1 MNEVAVEIT
10 GLRKQFPSVLAVN
23 DIDLTVERG
32 EILAFLGPNGAG
44 KTTTLDMVLGL
55 SHPTSGSIRVCG
67 TTPREA
73 IKAGKVSALLQTGGL
88 IADITVGETVDY
100 IASTF
105 PKPTMGRRALE
116 LAGITDLADRK
127 VKACSGGEQQRLKF
141 ALALLPDPEVLI
153 LDEPTAGMDV
163 TARRA
168 FWDRMQA
175 EATVGRTVIFATHYL
190 EEAEQFA
197 RRVVFISEGSIVAD
211 GPTDQ
216 IRDLTGAREVRVRAD
231 HPEAVMA
238 ALRERF
244 PSQSVEINGS
254 SVATVS
260 TESDNVARFLLAMD
274 GVSALEISHPS
285 LEDSFV
291 RLTKD
296 RKVS

>member
-10 GLRKQFPSVLAVN
+10 GIRKQFPSVLAVN

-55 SHPTSGSIRVCG
+55 SQPSSGNIRVCG
-67 TTPREA
+67 TTPHEA

-163 TARRA
+163 TARRS

-216 IRDLTGAREVRVRAD
+216 IRDLTGAREVRVCAN
-231 HPEAVMA
+231 HPETVMA

-244 PSQSVEINGS
+244 PSQRVEINGS

-260 TESDNVARFLLAMD
+260 SESDSVARFLLAMD
-274 GVSALEISHPS
+274 GVSALEISRPS

-291 RLTKD
+291 RLTQD

>member
-116 LAGITDLADRK
+116 LAGITDLANRK

-163 TARRA
+163 TARRS
-168 FWDRMQA
+168 FWNRMQA

-216 IRDLTGAREVRVRAD
+216 IRDLTGAREVRACANN
-231 HPEAVMA
+231 PEAVMT

-244 PSQSVEINGS
+244 PSQRVEINGS

>member
-1 MNEVAVEIT
+1 MNDIAVELT
-10 GLRKQFPSVLAVN
+10 KLRKQFSSIVAVN

-32 EILAFLGPNGAG
+32 EVLAFLGPNGAG

-55 SHPTSGSIRVCG
+55 TRPTSGSISVCG

-73 IKAGKVSALLQTGGL
+73 FKAGKVSALLQTGGL
-88 IADITVGETVDY
+88 LADITVGETVDY

-116 LAGITDLADRK
+116 LAGIAELASRK

-163 TARRA
+163 SARRT
-168 FWDRMQA
+168 FWDRMQG
-175 EATVGRTVIFATHYL
+175 EASSGRTIIFATHYL

-197 RRVVFISEGSIVAD
+197 RRVVFISEGAIVAD
-211 GPTDQ
+211 GPTEQ
-216 IRDLTGAREVRVRAD
+216 IRDLTGARSIQANVEN
-231 HPEAVMA
+231 PESVMVS
-238 ALRERF
+238 LRERF
-244 PSQSVEINGS
+244 PHLSVEVTGAHL
-254 SVATVS
+254 ATVAS
-260 TESDNVARFLLAMD
+260 ESDDVARFLLSLA
-274 GVSALEISHPS
+274 GVSNLEISHPS

-296 RKVS
+296 RKDA

>member
-67 TTPREA
+67 TTPHEA

-88 IADITVGETVDY
+88 LSDITVGETVDY

-116 LAGITDLADRK
+116 LAGISALANRK

-168 FWDRMQA
+168 FWEQMKV

-197 RRVVFISEGSIVAD
+197 KRVVFISEGEIVAD
-211 GPTDQ
+211 GPTEK
-216 IRDLTGAREVRVRAD
+216 IRDFTGAREVRVRAND
-231 HPEAVMA
+231 PKAVMA

-244 PSQSVEINGS
+244 PSQSVEITGS

-260 TESDNVARFLLAMD
+260 SESDDVARFLLAMD

-291 RLTKD
+291 RLTQA
-296 RKVS
+296 RKAS

>member
-1 MNEVAVEIT
+1 MNTIAVEIT
-10 GLRKQFPSVLAVN
+10 GLRKQLPSVLAVN

-55 SHPTSGSIRVCG
+55 SRPTSGSIRVCG

-197 RRVVFISEGSIVAD
+197 RRVVFISSGSIVAD
-211 GPTDQ
+211 GPTEQ
-216 IRDLTGAREVRVRAD
+216 IRDLTGAREVCVRAN

-238 ALRERF
+238 ALREHF
-244 PSQSVEINGS
+244 PSQRVEITGS

-260 TESDNVARFLLAMD
+260 SESDSVARFLLAMD
-274 GVSALEISHPS
+274 GVSALEISRPS

>member
-1 MNEVAVEIT
+1 MNTIAVEIT

-55 SHPTSGSIRVCG
+55 SYPTSGNIRVCG

-116 LAGITDLADRK
+116 LAGITDLANRK

-163 TARRA
+163 TARRG

-216 IRDLTGAREVRVRAD
+216 IRDLTGARQVRVCAN

-260 TESDNVARFLLAMD
+260 SESDNVARFLLAMD

-291 RLTKD
+291 RLTQD
-296 RKVS
+296 RKAS

>member
-67 TTPREA
+67 TTPHEA

-116 LAGITDLADRK
+116 LAGITDLANRK

-163 TARRA
+163 TARRG
-168 FWDRMQA
+168 FWNRMQA
-175 EATVGRTVIFATHYL
+175 EATVGRTVLFATHYL

-216 IRDLTGAREVRVRAD
+216 IRDLTGAREVRVRAH

-244 PSQSVEINGS
+244 PSQRVEINGS

-260 TESDNVARFLLAMD
+260 SESDNVARFLLAMD

-291 RLTKD
+291 RLTQD
-296 RKVS
+296 RKAS

>member
-1 MNEVAVEIT
+1 MNTIAVEIT

-55 SHPTSGSIRVCG
+55 SRPTSGNIRVCG

-116 LAGITDLADRK
+116 LAGIDALANRK

-211 GPTDQ
+211 GPTEQ
-216 IRDLTGAREVRVRAD
+216 IRDLTGAREVRVRA
-231 HPEAVMA
+231 HQPEAVMA

-244 PSQSVEINGS
+244 PSQRVEINGS

-260 TESDNVARFLLAMD
+260 SESDNVARFLLAMD

-291 RLTKD
+291 RLTQD
-296 RKVS
+296 RKAS

>member
-1 MNEVAVEIT
+1 
-10 GLRKQFPSVLAVN
+10 
-23 DIDLTVERG
+23 
-32 EILAFLGPNGAG
+32 
-44 KTTTLDMVLGL
+44 
-55 SHPTSGSIRVCG
+55 
-67 TTPREA
+67 
-73 IKAGKVSALLQTGGL
+73 
-88 IADITVGETVDY
+88 
-100 IASTF
+100 
-105 PKPTMGRRALE
+105 
-116 LAGITDLADRK
+116 
-127 VKACSGGEQQRLKF
+127 
-141 ALALLPDPEVLI
+141 
-153 LDEPTAGMDV
+153 
-163 TARRA
+163 
-168 FWDRMQA
+168 MQA

-216 IRDLTGAREVRVRAD
+216 IRDLTGAREVRVRAH

-244 PSQSVEINGS
+244 PSQRVEINGS

-260 TESDNVARFLLAMD
+260 SESDDVARFLLAMD